1 MIVAFIM
8 VAALMALI
16 PALGVLDGIW
26 TIGAVSA
33 ILAAALMTIAVAMPA
48 GNLARFMRLLRP
60 VLVLVLCAPA
70 LWMLLQV
77 IPMPA
82 RGLANPIW
90 QSAAAALN
98 ERFAGAIT
106 IDIGATLLSLAQY
119 CAVVAAA
126 FVTAAVALDRQRAKH
141 ILYILV
147 IIAALV
153 VARQIALDVTSPDH
167 PSGDD
172 SSDWAF
178 ASVAAIAGLLLSSA
192 ATIQAIEQLQRSGR
206 PRRSRLQATFVL
218 SGAIPSLLICAAAIL
233 VRGNPAAIIG
243 AAFGTATLLA
253 AFAIRRWL
261 FGPWGTAGMA
271 AAAVIGLLGAF
282 AAIPVMKNADPTVA
296 FSTQDQTAT
305 ERMLPDVLPAGSGAG
320 TFNAL
325 VPIYRN
331 MGQAASQEHPTA
343 AAAINIEMGPA
354 FLWGSIIVALLGAW
368 ALFNRSLSRG
378 HDYIYAAAGA
388 GALISLPILA
398 FVDGGILNFGA
409 ALMVGVLCGL
419 AFAQSQSGAARDVM
433 SLELQDPGD
442 EADDHE
448 RKAQAVP
455 FPNFDRTW
463 PRLVLVIF
471 GLLLTE
477 QAAWILLAERYSH
490 AEVQSSME
498 QNAAATGVRREEIR
512 KAAATAKVRGDLWA
526 DSGFALV
533 ARPWTDPETKP
544 NQDNVP
550 EPALNA
556 FIRTLHYSPH
566 RGDVWLMVAALA
578 NRYRLAGYDTG
589 ALLKMS
595 YYTAPNELG
604 LLPLRLHVALGDD
617 AAMSE
622 PELRDMIKR
631 DISLVLSRQPT
642 LKPALLDA
650 YRSASATGKMFAD
663 NLISEVDPG
672 YLKTIRTQYP

>member
-16 PALGVLDGIW
+16 PALGALDGIW

-33 ILAAALMTIAVAMPA
+33 ILAAALMTIAVAMPV

-77 IPMPA
+77 MPVPA
-82 RGLANPIW
+82 RLANPIW

-98 ERFAGAIT
+98 QRFAGTIT
-106 IDIGATLLSLAQY
+106 IDVGATLLSLAQY
-119 CAVVAAA
+119 CAVVATAFAA
-126 FVTAAVALDRQRAKH
+126 AAVALDRQRAKH

-153 VARQIALDVTSPDH
+153 VVRQIAQDVTSPQRASAEES
-167 PSGDD
+167 SG
-172 SSDWAF
+172 WAF
-178 ASVAAIAGLLLSSA
+178 ASVVAVAGILLSSA
-192 ATIQAIEQLQRSGR
+192 ATIQAIEQLRRSGR
-206 PRRSRLQATFVL
+206 PRRSGLQAIFVL
-218 SGAIPSLLICAAAIL
+218 VGAIPSLLICAGAIL
-233 VRGNPAAIIG
+233 VRANPAAILG
-243 AAFGTATLLA
+243 ALFGTGTLLA

-261 FGPWGTAGMA
+261 FGPWGTAGLA

-296 FSTQDQTAT
+296 FSAQDQAAT
-305 ERMLPDVLPAGSGAG
+305 ERMLPDVLPTGSGAG
-320 TFNAL
+320 TFSAL
-325 VPIYRN
+325 LPIYRDT
-331 MGQAASQEHPTA
+331 GETSQEHPTA
-343 AAAINIEMGPA
+343 AAAITIEMGPA
-354 FLWGSIIVALLGAW
+354 FLWGSILVAVFGAW

-388 GALISLPILA
+388 GALISLPIMA
-398 FVDGGILNFGA
+398 FVNGGILNFGA
-409 ALMVGVLCGL
+409 SLMIGVLCGL

-433 SLELQDPGD
+433 SLELQDPAD
-442 EADDHE
+442 DADDHE
-448 RKAQAVP
+448 RNAQPAP
-455 FPNFDRTW
+455 FPYLDRMW
-463 PRLVLVIF
+463 PRLALAIF

-477 QAAWILLAERYSH
+477 QAAWILLAERYPH
-490 AEVQSSME
+490 DEVRSPMD
-498 QNAAATGVRREEIR
+498 QNAAATGVRREEIG
-512 KAAATAKVRGDLWA
+512 KAASTAKVRGDLWA

-533 ARPWTDPETKP
+533 ARPWADPAVRP
-544 NQDNVP
+544 NPDNVP

-566 RGDVWLMVAALA
+566 RGDVWLMLAALA

-604 LLPLRLHVALGDD
+604 LLPLRLRVALGDD
-617 AAMSE
+617 AAVNE

-631 DISLVLSRQPT
+631 DISLVLSRQPA

-650 YRSASATGKMFAD
+650 YRSASGAGKMFAD
-663 NLISEVDPG
+663 DLISEVDPG